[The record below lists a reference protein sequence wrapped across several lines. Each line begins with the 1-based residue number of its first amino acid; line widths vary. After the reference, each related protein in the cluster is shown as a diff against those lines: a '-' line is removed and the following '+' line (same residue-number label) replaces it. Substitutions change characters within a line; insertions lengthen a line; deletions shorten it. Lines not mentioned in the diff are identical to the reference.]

1 MSRPLRVSVR
11 SLVHRRTG
19 KSERNS
25 DSMRHKH
32 KCTFFFTRKAVYI
45 VAVIGTSEA
54 RPRGDPENG
63 LESEVGTLHRTY
75 LVSTDS
81 S

>member
-1 MSRPLRVSVR
+1 M
-11 SLVHRRTG
+11 
-19 KSERNS
+19 
-25 DSMRHKH
+25 
-32 KCTFFFTRKAVYI
+32 
-45 VAVIGTSEA
+45 VAVIGTSKA

-63 LESEVGTLHRTY
+63 LESEVGALHRTY

>member
-1 MSRPLRVSVR
+1 M
-11 SLVHRRTG
+11 
-19 KSERNS
+19 
-25 DSMRHKH
+25 
-32 KCTFFFTRKAVYI
+32 
-45 VAVIGTSEA
+45 VAVIGTSKA

-63 LESEVGTLHRTY
+63 LGSEVGGLHRTY